1 MSLEAVIQENT
12 EVMRELIARLS
23 TSSLTAVQMTGK
35 QLVDKIDAD
44 TKATA
49 KADTKAEDTPITK
62 RKDDDKPAEDALNY
76 EKEVRPVLV
85 KVSTAKGR
93 DALVALLAKFDVTKG
108 DQLKASQLDKVLAA
122 ANELLAA

>member
-35 QLVDKIDAD
+35 QLVDKVNAD
-44 TKATA
+44 EKAATSKDTAKSEA
-49 KADTKAEDTPITK
+49 KADTKADET
-62 RKDDDKPAEDALNY
+62 AEGLNY
-76 EKEVRPVLV
+76 EKEVRPALV

-93 DALVALLAKFDVTKG
+93 DALVALLDKFGVTKG
-108 DQLKASQLDKVLAA
+108 DQLKPSQLAKVLAA

>member
-35 QLVDKIDAD
+35 QLVDKVNAD
-44 TKATA
+44 EKAE
-49 KADTKAEDTPITK
+49 TKAEDLPITK
-62 RKDDDKPAEDALNY
+62 RKDDDKPEEVALNY
-76 EKEVRPVLV
+76 EKEVRPALV

-93 DALVALLAKFDVTKG
+93 DALVALLAKFEVTKG
-108 DQLKASQLDKVLAA
+108 DQLKPSQLADALAA
-122 ANELLAA
+122 ATELLAA

>member
-44 TKATA
+44 SKVTTT
-49 KADTKAEDTPITK
+49 DTKAEDLPITK
-62 RKDDDKPAEDALNY
+62 RKDDDKPAEEALNY
-76 EKEVRPVLV
+76 EKEVRPALV

-93 DALVALLAKFDVTKG
+93 DALVALLARFEVTKG
-108 DQLKASQLDKVLAA
+108 DQLKPAQLADALAA